1 MLEPL
6 PTAERLEEISPGIF
20 RWAAFS
26 PFHRVELTS
35 HAVLADGGLLVFDPI
50 PLAAESQARLHA
62 FAGPRALVLTNGN
75 HLRASQAW
83 SAQLGARV
91 WSQAPEF
98 FPADLKIVHWCLIH
112 SPPFAS
118 WVAHPLPGGAPGETA
133 FLHAGLSLAVFGDAV
148 VNLPG
153 RTLELL
159 PDQYCT
165 DPRQLRRSLKGLP
178 PFERALF
185 AHGQPLHTGASD
197 RIAALL

>member
-6 PTAERLEEISPGIF
+6 PTADRLEEISPGIF

-50 PLAAESQARLHA
+50 PLAAESQSRLNA
-62 FAGPRALVLTNGN
+62 FAGPHALVLTNGN
-75 HLRASQAW
+75 HLRASPAW
-83 SAQLGARV
+83 SARLGARV
-91 WSQAPEF
+91 WSRTPDLFPTDLDIGHWSLIAP
-98 FPADLKIVHWCLIH
+98 
-112 SPPFAS
+112 PPFAS
-118 WVAHPLPGGAPGETA
+118 WVAHALPGGAPGETA

-165 DPRQLRRSLKGLP
+165 DPRQLRRSLHGLP
-178 PFERALF
+178 TFERALF
-185 AHGQPLHTGASD
+185 AHGQPLHAGASD

>member
-1 MLEPL
+1 MLETL
-6 PTAERLEEISPGIF
+6 PTADRLEEISPGIF

-50 PLAAESQARLHA
+50 PLAAESQTRLNA

-75 HLRASQAW
+75 HLRASPDW
-83 SAQLGARV
+83 SGQLGAPV
-91 WSQAPEF
+91 WSPTPEL
-98 FPADLKIVHWCLIH
+98 FPADLDVGPWPLVNP
-112 SPPFAS
+112 PPFPG
-118 WVAHPLPGGAPGETA
+118 WIAHPLPGGAPGETA
-133 FLHAGLSLAVFGDAV
+133 FLNAAWSLAVFGDAV

>member
-6 PTAERLEEISPGIF
+6 PTADRLEEISPGIF

-26 PFHRVELTS
+26 QIHRVELNS

-50 PLAAESQARLHA
+50 PLAAESESRLNA
-62 FAGPRALVLTNGN
+62 IAGPRALVLTNGN
-75 HLRASQAW
+75 HLRASPAW
-83 SAQLGARV
+83 SARFGARV
-91 WSQAPEF
+91 WSQTPDL
-98 FPADLKIVHWCLIH
+98 FPADLDIGHWPLINP
-112 SPPFAS
+112 PPFAG
-118 WVAHPLPGGAPGETA
+118 WNAHPLPGGAPGETA
-133 FLHAGLSLAVFGDAV
+133 FLNAGLSLAIFGDSV

-178 PFERALF
+178 SFERALF
-185 AHGQPLHTGASD
+185 AHGQPLHPGASD

>member
-1 MLEPL
+1 MQEPL
-6 PTAERLEEISPGIF
+6 PTAENLEEISPGIF

-50 PLAAESQARLHA
+50 PLASEPRSRLRLLA
-62 FAGPRALVLTNGN
+62 DRCAIVLTNGN
-75 HLRASQAW
+75 HLRASQEW
-83 SAQLGARV
+83 RAQLGARV
-91 WSQAPEF
+91 WSPTPEL
-98 FPADLKIVHWCLIH
+98 FPADSDIVHWSLIH
-112 SPPFAS
+112 PPPFPG
-118 WVAHPLPGGAPGETA
+118 WVTHPLPGGAPGETA

-153 RTLELL
+153 RELEPL
-159 PDQYCT
+159 PDKYCT
-165 DPRQLRRSLKGLP
+165 DPRQLRLSLKGLP

-185 AHGQPLHTGASD
+185 AHGQPLRAGASD

>member
-6 PTAERLEEISPGIF
+6 PTADRLEEISPGIF

-35 HAVLADGGLLVFDPI
+35 HAVLADGGLLMFDPI
-50 PLAAESQARLHA
+50 PLTEEPQARLHV

-83 SAQLGARV
+83 NARLGARV
-91 WSQAPEF
+91 WSQTPDL
-98 FPADLKIVHWCLIH
+98 FPADLDIGHWSLVNP
-112 SPPFAS
+112 PPFAG

-133 FLHAGLSLAVFGDAV
+133 FLNAGLSLAVFGDAV

>member
-6 PTAERLEEISPGIF
+6 PTADRLDEISPGIF

-35 HAVLADGGLLVFDPI
+35 HAVLANDGVLVFDPI

-62 FAGPRALVLTNGN
+62 FAGPRAIALTNGN
-75 HLRASQAW
+75 HLRASQEW
-83 SAQLGARV
+83 SARLGAGV
-91 WSQAPEF
+91 WSQTPEL
-98 FPADLKIVHWCLIH
+98 FPADLAVGHWPLVN
-112 SPPFAS
+112 PPCFS
-118 WVAHPLPGGAPGETA
+118 GWVTHPLPGGAPGETA
-133 FLHAGLSLAVFGDAV
+133 FLHAGLSLAVFGDGV

-165 DPRQLRRSLKGLP
+165 DPRQLRESLKHLP

-185 AHGQPLHTGASD
+185 AHGQPLRAGASD